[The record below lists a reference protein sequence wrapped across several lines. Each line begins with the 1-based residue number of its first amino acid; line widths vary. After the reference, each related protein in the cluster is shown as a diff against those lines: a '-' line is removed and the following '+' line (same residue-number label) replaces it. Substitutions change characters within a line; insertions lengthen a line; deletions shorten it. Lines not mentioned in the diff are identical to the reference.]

1 MSNTEI
7 IVREPDEGGFALFR
21 VFSPP
26 GEDGYLRPFA
36 VRNFRWKPRRNK
48 SDREPTRKNSSG
60 LWGYKTLAMAFTE
73 LGFHEEDAGSVFGL
87 VEGFGKYAVHETG
100 LRVQYARIRGFLRPT
115 RPSAQKLFPEK
126 KLRENYPDIPI
137 IRQHEIRPMIEEL
150 KLLEL
155 SNEKPYPLMQW
166 LVEGPEETVI
176 WADTFNGP
184 YGDVEATASST
195 LLEPAANFPH
205 TYVHPDDQ
213 RLIKSTVRT
222 ADGGRYAF
230 WKLLG
235 SSQGDGSAKVF
246 GLLRYEAQEMEVH
259 RMKGVR

>member
-1 MSNTEI
+1 MSNSEI
-7 IVREPDEGGFALFR
+7 IMREPDEGGFVLFR
-21 VFSPP
+21 VFTGP
-26 GEDGYLRPFA
+26 GSDGYLRPLTMA
-36 VRNFRWKPRRNK
+36 GYSWKPGRNE
-48 SDREPTRKNSSG
+48 SDRLPTRTNSSG
-60 LWGYKTLAMAFTE
+60 LWGFKTLAMALTE
-73 LGFHEEDAGSVFGL
+73 MRFEEDAGTVFGL

-100 LRVQYARIRGFLRPT
+100 LRVQYARIRGFLRPM
-115 RPSAQKLFPEK
+115 RPSTQEVFPEE
-126 KLRENYPDIPI
+126 KLRKKYPDIPI

-150 KLLEL
+150 KLLQL

-166 LVEGPEETVI
+166 LVEGPEEGLI

-222 ADGGRYAF
+222 AHGGRYAF

-235 SSQGDGSAKVF
+235 SSQGDGSVEVF
-246 GLLRYEAQEMEVH
+246 GLLRYEAEEMEAH
-259 RMKGVR
+259 RIKG

>member
-1 MSNTEI
+1 MSNEEVI
-7 IVREPDEGGFALFR
+7 MRGPDEGGFALFR
-21 VFSPP
+21 VFTGP
-26 GEDGYLRPFA
+26 GSDGYLRPLTMGGY
-36 VRNFRWKPRRNK
+36 RWKPGRNE
-48 SDREPTRKNSSG
+48 SDLPPTLQNSSG
-60 LWGYKTLAMAFTE
+60 LWGYKTLAMALTE
-73 LGFHEEDAGSVFGL
+73 LGSIEISGSVFGL

-100 LRVQYARIRGFLRPT
+100 LRVQYARIWGFLRPM
-115 RPSAQKLFPEK
+115 RPSAQEIFPEE
-126 KLRENYPDIPI
+126 KLRKKYPDIPI

-150 KLLEL
+150 KLLQL

-166 LVEGPEETVI
+166 LVEGPEETLI

-195 LLEPAANFPH
+195 LLEPAANFPN

-222 ADGGRYAF
+222 ANGGRYAF

-235 SSQGDGSAKVF
+235 SSQGDGSAEVF
-246 GLLRYEAQEMEVH
+246 GLLRYEAQEMEAH
-259 RMKGVR
+259 RIKGV